1 MSSAFGYTRMP
12 SDAEKL
18 SLTAKLALIGKM
30 NAAGRKSTL
39 MELEGV
45 DKRLKP

>member
-1 MSSAFGYTRMP
+1 MNSTFSYTRMP
-12 SDAEKL
+12 KDAERL

-30 NAAGRKSTL
+30 NAAGRKSTP
-39 MELEGV
+39 MELEEV